1 MCANPFDTVTTHR
14 MKTYRLLND
23 GETILDTDLCYGFDR
38 KWITPQDT
46 IGMPFNSEWIFPI
59 KREVPPPQ
67 WQTGEMPEPTGLSV
81 LIVELTYT
89 YKGLQP
95 PMYASAKSLK
105 DDKYFWEHGYGTCHP
120 NIFAKASDFSTGRW
134 YIQQIELPL

>member
-1 MCANPFDTVTTHR
+1 MSTDR

-59 KREVPPPQ
+59 KREVPSPQ
-67 WQTGEMPEPTGLSV
+67 WQTGEIPEPTGLC
-81 LIVELTYT
+81 IVVMETNVNNGSAIIVQAIPNNQWEWCIWGNSKMSPNQLRVHAHYT
-89 YKGLQP
+89 
-95 PMYASAKSLK
+95 
-105 DDKYFWEHGYGTCHP
+105 
-120 NIFAKASDFSTGRW
+120 TGRW
-134 YIQQIELPL
+134 YIQAITLPL

>member
-1 MCANPFDTVTTHR
+1 

-67 WQTGEMPEPTGLSV
+67 WQTGPIPSPTGPSV
-81 LIVELTYT
+81 IYFERI
-89 YKGLQP
+89 GQP
-95 PMYASAKSLK
+95 PEGHLS
-105 DDKYFWEHGYGTCHP
+105 FEVRNRYGTAYGWQGVDGTRLTTY
-120 NIFAKASDFSTGRW
+120 FAKLQKLNRFTGRW
-134 YIQQIELPL
+134 YMQAITLPS

>member
-1 MCANPFDTVTTHR
+1 

-67 WQTGEMPEPTGLSV
+67 WQTGEIPEPTTFSV
-81 LIVELTYT
+81 LVLETE
-89 YKGLQP
+89 GSG
-95 PMYASAKSLK
+95 YASYQ
-105 DDKYFWEHGYGTCHP
+105 YFNALRNDQRQFYWCTAEECMNP
-120 NIFAKASDFSTGRW
+120 NEMLTGIMTGCTGRW